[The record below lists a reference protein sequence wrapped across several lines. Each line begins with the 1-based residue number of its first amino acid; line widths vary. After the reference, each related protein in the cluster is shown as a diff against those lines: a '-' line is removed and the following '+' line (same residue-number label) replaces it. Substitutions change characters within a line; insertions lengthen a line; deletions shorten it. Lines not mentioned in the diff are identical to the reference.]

1 MSYFILA
8 LLLVSSAFATLEK
21 ISIQNLNVEYTY
33 PYGTGEFEKL
43 SLGVELIPAKYPVEF
58 FRRDASYEIVS
69 PFVTF
74 EYLNPTPFIHN
85 IQNLSAKGLNLD
97 LNYKNSSVKVGSIHF
112 KGEKTGEVVLDKLDF
127 SCAGSSVMK
136 DPIDRL
142 KEDCVEKMSAKGTHM
157 VLPFDVIKAIEKE
170 LPDEETEI
178 ATEMPAD
185 DFSLTM
191 TKGDFYS
198 YLRIKI
204 LIRAY
209 LKIWGQVQ
217 YEDAGKTTA
226 IRIDT
231 IKFGILPVTALV
243 MNILRRELSSE
254 TVIIDPPWIR
264 IKSVGK

>member
-1 MSYFILA
+1 MSFLIFA

-21 ISIQNLNVEYTY
+21 INIQNLDVGYTY

-43 SLGVELIPAKYPVEF
+43 SLGVELVAAKYPVEF
-58 FRRDASYEIVS
+58 FRRDASYEIVT

-74 EYLNPTPFIHN
+74 EYLNPSPFVHN
-85 IQNLSAKGLNLD
+85 VQNLTVKSLYLD
-97 LNYKNSSVKVGSIHF
+97 LNYKNSSLKANSLHF
-112 KGEKTGEVVLDKLDF
+112 RGASTGEVILDKVDF
-127 SCAGSSVMK
+127 SCQGNSVMK

-142 KEDCVEKMSAKGTHM
+142 KEDCVEKMSAKATHM
-157 VLPFDVIKAIEKE
+157 NLPFEVLKSIEKE
-170 LPDEETEI
+170 LPDEETEV

-198 YLRIKI
+198 YVRIKI

-209 LKIWGQVQ
+209 LKIWGHVQ

-226 IRIDT
+226 IRVDT
-231 IKFGILPVTALV
+231 IKFGILPVTDLV
-243 MNILRRELSSE
+243 MNILRREISSE
-254 TVIIDPPWIR
+254 TVIVDPPWIR
-264 IKSVGK
+264 IKSGK